1 MSNKLN
7 LGHGLCINAE
17 HNGLLGIVEDQ
28 ISSLIKKEPI
38 SSVYHVE
45 HTPFAR

>member
-1 MSNKLN
+1 MSKLN
-7 LGHGLCINAE
+7 FGHGLCLNNE
-17 HNGLLGIVEDQ
+17 QEGLLSLVEDQ
-28 ISSLIKKEPI
+28 LESLIKKEPI